1 MKNGAVVLGVFIL
14 ACLIIGAFV
23 ISLYGR
29 EKPQDPDMTSVNARI
44 DSIADKMTSLEQK
57 INELSGTLE
66 RNLESIREHDRNI
79 REFREQLAEAD
90 SGTGSMASKSAPD
103 EGGDKTERV
112 LAKSHFGKL
121 EQIEE
126 EVKRLIKE
134 ENKVTKQKSNV
145 EGAKKWVDW
154 QTAQLRK
161 KLDDEFS
168 RLAEKIGLDARQ
180 ELNVKDIAGEML
192 RKITTL
198 WSNWEERLATATN
211 EDWGEF
217 KGEIN
222 QVYENTSTQMQEHV
236 SEEQAR
242 AIMGFF
248 QQSSK

>member
-1 MKNGAVVLGVFIL
+1 
-14 ACLIIGAFV
+14 
-23 ISLYGR
+23 
-29 EKPQDPDMTSVNARI
+29 MTII
-44 DSIADKMTSLEQK
+44 DS
-57 INELSGTLE
+57 
-66 RNLESIREHDRNI
+66 
-79 REFREQLAEAD
+79 
-90 SGTGSMASKSAPD
+90 AP
-103 EGGDKTERV
+103 RV
-112 LAKSHFGKL
+112 KK
-121 EQIEE
+121 E
-126 EVKRLIKE
+126 IKE
-134 ENKVTKQKSNV
+134 ESKTAKRESNV

-161 KLDDEFS
+161 KLDDEFP

-180 ELNVKDIAGEML
+180 ELNVKDIAEEML

-236 SEEQAR
+236 SEKQAR